1 MYSRPLNKSP
11 EKIVQNGK
19 INFGSFQ
26 GVSDFL
32 DIRGVKAPFAG
43 IPIPKLFSNFR
54 IKSKITYTFC
64 YDKFAGLIEFFDD
77 KTFGLAEVIVW
88 NRETNQ
94 RYAYHTFM
102 GPRRRFVP
110 TNTTEA
116 SVTSFSKKR
125 YIKISWNRKRGTLKL
140 SFTLKGDK
148 FRPAMKGKFVSPFTD
163 DKSSETLFVNPAP
176 TTQRC
181 SATWFVPLS
190 TNGGI
195 GIAEH
200 RKQITC
206 LPESDGI
213 GMMYVSRTYLKAHST
228 SEIAFGLLEQ
238 DGKKICFSFS
248 CTSQDS
254 LDDDNFNKNLLSVID
269 KTEKPKDSNVQ
280 ANDKTYNTQTTAMP
294 PVKITHPFG
303 IGKNW
308 IIQDTENMVDLTF
321 TPLSVSTRTLNIIL
335 MRNNESTIYGTFEG
349 NLLTKDGEKIALK
362 NCPGIVKKTTLRL

>member
-125 YIKISWNRKRGTLKL
+125 YIKISWNRKRGTLRL
-140 SFTLKGDK
+140 SFTMKGDK
-148 FRPAMKGKFVSPFTD
+148 FKPAMKGKFVSAFTE

-195 GIAEH
+195 GTAEH
-200 RKQITC
+200 RKQITS

-213 GMMYVSRTYLKAHST
+213 GIMYVSRTYLKAHST

-254 LDDDNFNKNLLSVID
+254 LDDDSFNKNLLSVD
-269 KTEKPKDSNVQ
+269 GN
-280 ANDKTYNTQTTAMP
+280 TTAMP

-321 TPLSVSTRTLNIIL
+321 TPLSVSSRTVNIIL
-335 MRNNESTIYGTFEG
+335 MRNHESTVYGTFEG
-349 NLLTKDGEKIALK
+349 TLLTKDGEKIALK
-362 NCPGIVKKTTLRL
+362 NCPGIIKKTTLRL